1 MSDAQHLETIARE
14 LSDSGEYRVLRR
26 LQRRAMFEP
35 EDGTPT
41 RLGIFLDLET
51 TGIDPAQDE
60 IIEIAMVP
68 FTYALDGRIFEIQ
81 PSFEALR
88 QPSKPIPPEIV
99 KITGIDDAMVQG
111 RSIDPAAV
119 AAFAAPAAIV
129 IAHNAAFDRRFAER
143 FCEIFTTKAW
153 GCSMAQVDW
162 AGEGFEG
169 TKLTYLATQCGFFY
183 DAHRAADDCA
193 AALEILARPLPSTGA
208 PALAS
213 LLETARKATWRIWA
227 ENSPFDQ
234 KDILKRRGYRWN
246 SEVGGA
252 PKAWFIDVSEEQC
265 EVEITFLK
273 SEIYRGDVDF
283 LTKRITAYD
292 RYSERC

>member
-162 AGEGFEG
+162 AGERFEG

>member
-1 MSDAQHLETIARE
+1 MSDAQHLEAIARE
-14 LSDSGEYRVLRR
+14 LTDSGEFRVLRR
-26 LQRRAMFEP
+26 LQPRAMFEP
-35 EDGTPT
+35 NDGTPT

-88 QPSKPIPPEIV
+88 QPSKPIPPEITN
-99 KITGIDDAMVQG
+99 ITGIDDATVQG

-143 FCEIFTTKAW
+143 FCEVFATKAW
-153 GCSMAQVDW
+153 GCSMAEVDW

-169 TKLTYLATQCGFFY
+169 TKLAYLATHCGFFY
-183 DAHRAADDCA
+183 DAHRAKDDCA
-193 AALEILARPLPSTGA
+193 AALEILAHTLPSTGA

-213 LLETARKATWRIWA
+213 LLAAARKATWRIWA
-227 ENSPFDQ
+227 ENSPFDM

-252 PKAWFIDVSEEQC
+252 PRAWFIDVLEE
-265 EVEITFLK
+265 EREAELAFLK
-273 SEIYRGDVDF
+273 AEIYHRDLEVRM
-283 LTKRITAYD
+283 KRITAYE